1 MQTRHAILDIN
12 RHCAMEEDNVGARW
26 EGTETQTDIMGRE
39 DWTCGV
45 EIILFRKLLI
55 AME

>member
-12 RHCAMEEDNVGARW
+12 RHCAMEDSVGARW

-39 DWTCGV
+39 DWTCGE
-45 EIILFRKLLI
+45 EIILLHTLVI